1 MARTTTHSII
11 LLAAFT
17 LCNHFSKAQ
26 VLDAGREH
34 SLYLCEDSI
43 PRSWGKATSGPLG
56 LGVTSN
62 KAIPTG
68 IPNLGQIVAVSAG
81 NHFSLFLKADG
92 TVWAT
97 GLNNKGQ
104 LGMGNTTTL
113 QEPEKIPSLSNVIA
127 ISGGVEFSLF
137 LKSDG
142 TVWGCGLNDV
152 GQFGNGTNTDELS
165 PVQIPGLTNVTA
177 IAAGGTH
184 SLFLLSDGTVKACG
198 LNLQGQLGTGS
209 TSFGS
214 NVPVPVISATD
225 IIKIDAGWGYSLLL
239 KNDGTVWSCGVNDKG
254 QLGIGNTTNQSTPQ
268 NIASLSG
275 IVQISSGP
283 LSGHSLFL
291 KNDGTVWVCGHNGCG
306 QFGMG
311 NTTNSSTPIQITG
324 LTNVKHIAAGEC
336 YSLFVKNDE
345 TGVASGGN
353 ASGGQLGVGNFTN
366 TNTLTAMANLC
377 PPPVTTGID
386 ETATGIFSIYPNPAN
401 GSFYVKATLEATFQ
415 LMDLSGR
422 ILLSLPV
429 SQGETLINI
438 PEKTAGTYFYRLTG
452 QDTLKTGKVVIE

>member
-1 MARTTTHSII
+1 MARITIPSIFI
-11 LLAAFT
+11 ITAFT
-17 LCNHFSKAQ
+17 AFSHSVKAQ
-26 VLDAGREH
+26 MLDAGREH
-34 SLYLCEDSI
+34 SLFLCDDSI

-62 KAIPTG
+62 KAIPTT
-68 IPNLGQIVAVSAG
+68 IPNLGQITAVSAG
-81 NHFSLFLKADG
+81 NHFSLFLKQNG

-113 QEPEKIPSLSNVIA
+113 QEPAQIPSLTNVIA

-142 TVWGCGLNDV
+142 TVWGCGLNDA
-152 GQFGNGTNTDELS
+152 GQFGNGTNSDELT

-198 LNLQGQLGTGS
+198 LNLEGQLGTGS

-214 NVPVPVISATD
+214 NVPVTVLALSGIS
-225 IIKIDAGWGYSLLL
+225 KIDAGWSYSLFL
-239 KNDGTVWSCGVNDKG
+239 KNDGTVWACGSNDSG
-254 QLGIGNTTNQSTPQ
+254 QLGIGNTTDQSTPVT
-268 NIASLSG
+268 IPALSG
-275 IVQISSGP
+275 ITQISSGP
-283 LSGHSLFL
+283 NSLHSLFL
-291 KNDGTVWVCGHNGCG
+291 KSDGSVWVCGHNGCG

-311 NTTNSSTPIQITG
+311 NTTNSSTPLQNTG
-324 LTNVKHIAAGEC
+324 LTNVAYIAAGEC
-336 YSLFVKNDE
+336 YSLFVKTDG
-345 TGVASGGN
+345 TGMAAGGN

-366 TNTLTAMANLC
+366 TNTLAAMHNLC

-386 ETATGIFSIYPNPAN
+386 ENTMDSFSIYPNPST
-401 GSFYVKATLEATFQ
+401 GSFHVKATTDAQLEIT
-415 LMDLSGR
+415 DLSGR
-422 ILLSLPV
+422 IVHS
-429 SQGETLINI
+429 SAISKGETLIDLSG
-438 PEKTAGTYFYRLTG
+438 KLTGTYIYRLISS
-452 QDTLKTGKVVIE
+452 DSSKTGKFILE